1 MSWDTIPEDPTSAN
15 NANIR
20 QRAQKTM
27 TLVRFL
33 KCHQIW
39 ATFILSD
46 FMVNCLS
53 DNATRSRF
61 TASHF
66 FTYCQCP
73 TCGWTIRSIHRMTI
87 LNSSEDPGHWLR
99 CASTSAIYATQTAS
113 SPTKKMFTHVVPI
126 YQDSVG
132 FPCQWFHHTH
142 EIFICIAMGGSWD
155 EPRFET

>member
-1 MSWDTIPEDPTSAN
+1 MKYIPEDPTSAN

-99 CASTSAIYATQTAS
+99 CASTSVIYATQTAS
-113 SPTKKMFTHVVPI
+113 SPTKKCLPMLFRYTKILWVFRAN
-126 YQDSVG
+126 D
-132 FPCQWFHHTH
+132 
-142 EIFICIAMGGSWD
+142 FITPMKSSSA
-155 EPRFET
+155 